1 MPRLQICAACFDHV
15 TGLFCMAFGTNIV
28 AQEARARNTELH
40 SAACYQHDSRPC
52 SCWFGGC
59 GWQLGLCARCLATW
73 KHPIS
78 QACSCHAQDGDWEW
92 LGFAA
97 DFSRRRGL
105 GTVLQPCDCGA
116 SACWRGGSQD
126 GASRTNRWGDP
137 GKGLWHPL
145 GLHH

>member
-1 MPRLQICAACFDHV
+1 MTAGAQQFRAVQPGARLLHLLRCLSRGLRRSSKVLVCLLVHDLFRWLPPWVMQHAFDHV

-78 QACSCHAQDGDWEW
+78 QACSCYAQDGD
-92 LGFAA
+92 
-97 DFSRRRGL
+97 
-105 GTVLQPCDCGA
+105 
-116 SACWRGGSQD
+116 
-126 GASRTNRWGDP
+126 
-137 GKGLWHPL
+137 
-145 GLHH
+145 